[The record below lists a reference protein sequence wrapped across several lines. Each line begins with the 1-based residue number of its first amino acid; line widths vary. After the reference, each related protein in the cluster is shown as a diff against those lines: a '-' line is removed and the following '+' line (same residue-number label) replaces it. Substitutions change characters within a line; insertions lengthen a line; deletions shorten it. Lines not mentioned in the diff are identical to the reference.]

1 MKAYIENWVENLKFK
16 SKLESWFK
24 SSLLNQEELDLGN
37 NYFKEDFYKPNWFI
51 LIGLFIFTNIAI
63 LFTTTTFLAMVGIFD
78 SEIGLSIALL
88 IVSIGSFV
96 GLEYFIK
103 IRKLYRSGIDNALL
117 YLALGF
123 LYFSILIFF
132 DFSISVYYFPL
143 ILFVICIPAFIRY
156 SDPLIS
162 VTLFFSFFT
171 FVFLF
176 ASSFPLG
183 KTILP
188 FLLMSFSIL
197 VYFISKRTLISLYYI
212 DALQII
218 ETLSFIV
225 FYLAGNYLVVR
236 EANAILNNN
245 SPSIEIPFG
254 VLFWVF
260 TFTIPFIYI
269 FIGIQKKDRKAI
281 IVGLLTFVFS
291 IFTFRYYF
299 SVLRL
304 EWAFVLGGLFL
315 ISFSLLALKYLKIS
329 RFNLSIEYFEA
340 TKFSKLESILAA
352 QAFQSN
358 TSSDDN
364 LKMGG
369 GDFGGSGSEQSY

>member
-1 MKAYIENWVENLKFK
+1 MKGYTENWVENLKFK
-16 SKLESWFK
+16 AKLESWFK
-24 SSLLNQEELDLGN
+24 SNLLNQEELDQGID
-37 NYFKEDFYKPNWFI
+37 YFIEDFYKPNWFI
-51 LIGLFIFTNIAI
+51 LIGLFIFTSIAVS
-63 LFTTTTFLAMVGIFD
+63 FTTTTFLAMVGIFD

-103 IRKLYRSGIDNALL
+103 TRKLYRSGIDNALL

-132 DFSISVYYFPL
+132 DFSISIYYYPL
-143 ILFVICIPAFIRY
+143 FLFVINIPAFIRY
-156 SDPLIS
+156 SDPLVAI
-162 VTLFFSFFT
+162 VLFFSFFV

-176 ASSFPLG
+176 ASSFSLG

-188 FLLMSFSIL
+188 FLLMSFTAL

-281 IVGLLTFVFS
+281 IVGLLTFGFS

-329 RFNLSIEYFEA
+329 RFNLSIEYHEA

-352 QAFQSN
+352 QAFQTNS
-358 TSSDDN
+358 SSDDN

-369 GDFGGSGSEQSY
+369 GDYGGGGSEQSY

>member
-1 MKAYIENWVENLKFK
+1 MKGYTENWVENLKFK
-16 SKLESWFK
+16 AKLESWFK
-24 SSLLNQEELDLGN
+24 SNLLNQEELDLGN
-37 NYFKEDFYKPNWFI
+37 DYFKEDFYKPNWFI
-51 LIGLFIFTNIAI
+51 LIGLFIFTNIAVS
-63 LFTTTTFLAMVGIFD
+63 FTTTTFLAMVGIFD
-78 SEIGLSIALL
+78 SKIGLSIALL

-96 GLEYFIK
+96 ALEYFIK
-103 IRKLYRSGIDNALL
+103 TKKLYRSGIDNALL

-132 DFSISVYYFPL
+132 DFSISIYYYPL
-143 ILFVICIPAFIRY
+143 ILFVINIPAFIRY
-156 SDPLIS
+156 ADPLVAI
-162 VTLFFSFFT
+162 VLFFSFFI

-176 ASSFPLG
+176 ASSFSLG

-188 FLLMSFSIL
+188 FLLMSFSAL
-197 VYFISKRTLISLYYI
+197 VYFFSKRTLISLYYI
-212 DALQII
+212 DSLLIV

-281 IVGLLTFVFS
+281 IVGLLGFGFS
-291 IFTFRYYF
+291 IFTFRYCF

-304 EWAFVLGGLFL
+304 EWAFTLGGLFL
-315 ISFSLLALKYLKIS
+315 ISFSLLALKYLKNS
-329 RFNLSIEYFEA
+329 RFNLSIEYNEA
-340 TKFSKLESILAA
+340 TKLSKLESIIAA
-352 QAFQSN
+352 QAFQTN

-369 GDFGGSGSEQSY
+369 GDFGGGGSEQSY